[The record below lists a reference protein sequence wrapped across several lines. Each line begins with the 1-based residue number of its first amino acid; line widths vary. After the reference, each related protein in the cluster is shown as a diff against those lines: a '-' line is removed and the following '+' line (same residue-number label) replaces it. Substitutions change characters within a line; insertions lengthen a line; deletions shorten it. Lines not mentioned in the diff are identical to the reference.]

1 MSTTSTLFSK
11 MVHKGREEGVGSTLN
26 NPMIHE
32 PTYEVFCFATLADFN
47 PKKFRPLCKKH
58 NFSKTGK
65 QQISVYISD
74 PPEIEVDQS
83 WVPTGEGIEAEVSC
97 NIHAEPPADVS
108 VMA

>member
-1 MSTTSTLFSK
+1 MQ
-11 MVHKGREEGVGSTLN
+11 
-26 NPMIHE
+26 
-32 PTYEVFCFATLADFN
+32 
-47 PKKFRPLCKKH
+47 KKITFEDWKVANL
-58 NFSKTGK
+58 
-65 QQISVYISD
+65 YISD